1 MKDILFISNY
11 INPFEP
17 TYGGAQRSNLLL
29 KACLKVGQV
38 DFVMF
43 QNGVKSNLKGCDV
56 VFSKEMERSDIS
68 RLKKWAGL
76 LTPWNP
82 YSIYRIHSG
91 KEKVIDELMKKKRY
105 DYIVIRYIP
114 EALTCGL
121 LKYADRLI
129 VDVDDN
135 PKDTLRN
142 NAKLTK
148 SKPNKLYNYIASL
161 WAPVFVKRVTHM
173 VHAALFSNP
182 QQVKGAHEVFLP
194 NVAFE
199 EPQSEYVCFKETKPR
214 LFFVGRLDY
223 YPNYLGIDH
232 FVESVWPEVLKALPK
247 AELQIAGKVYAPEV
261 VAPYFAKWNQ
271 TQGIKVLG
279 FLESLDASYAA
290 CRATISPIFLGA
302 GTNIK
307 LVESMQRKRVCITTD
322 CGMRGMSSFI
332 QNWNE
337 VLVSSNAKEF
347 ASLCIKA
354 LSDEAF
360 NHQIAKNAYEAYT
373 KSFAHEAFNKIV
385 GQIMT
390 K

>member
-1 MKDILFISNY
+1 MKEILFISDY

-29 KACLKVGQV
+29 KACLKVGHV

-56 VFSKEMERSDIS
+56 VFSKEMERRDIS

-199 EPQSEYVCFKETKPR
+199 EPKSEYVYFKETKPR

-247 AELQIAGKVYAPEV
+247 AELLIAGKVYAPEV

-290 CRATISPIFLGA
+290 CRATISPIYTGA

-307 LVESMQRKRVCITTD
+307 LMESLQRKRVSVTTN
-322 CGMRGMSSFI
+322 CGMRGMRDYLVPNEDLLVARDDWEYAQFVVKVLTDEEFNRRVA
-332 QNWNE
+332 QNGYEKNMRFF
-337 VLVSSNAKEF
+337 SQAKFNAIIND
-347 ASLCIKA
+347 LM
-354 LSDEAF
+354 
-360 NHQIAKNAYEAYT
+360 Q
-373 KSFAHEAFNKIV
+373 
-385 GQIMT
+385 
-390 K
+390 